1 MDASKTKTCLSPWQ
15 HPNEVVRFPTVKSP
29 QITYFEASTADDP
42 RTVQQ
47 LKNKTVEEMK
57 DKIEA
62 ETGAKEIRFSVRPL
76 MEAIPGLVMNIRWEV
91 RADF

>member
-1 MDASKTKTCLSPWQ
+1 MT
-15 HPNEVVRFPTVKSP
+15 SP
-29 QITYFEASTADDP
+29 QVSYVEVSTADDP

-47 LKNKTVEEMK
+47 WKDKMMAQMK

-62 ETGAKEIRFSVRPL
+62 ETGAKDIRFSARPL
-76 MEAIPGLVMNIRWEV
+76 TQSIPGLVMGIKGEV

>member
-1 MDASKTKTCLSPWQ
+1 M
-15 HPNEVVRFPTVKSP
+15 KSP
-29 QITYFEASTADDP
+29 QISYFEVSTADDP

-47 LKNKTVEEMK
+47 LKDKTVAEMK

-62 ETGAKEIRFSVRPL
+62 ETGAKDVRFSVRPL
-76 MEAIPGLVMNIRWEV
+76 TQAIPGLVMGIKWEV

>member
-1 MDASKTKTCLSPWQ
+1 MT
-15 HPNEVVRFPTVKSP
+15 SP
-29 QITYFEASTADDP
+29 QVSYVEVSTADDP

-47 LKNKTVEEMK
+47 WKDKMMAQMK

-62 ETGAKEIRFSVRPL
+62 ETGAKDIRFSIRPL
-76 MEAIPGLVMNIRWEV
+76 TKARPGLITNIRWEV